1 MRIIWGSDRPLTS
14 RGVWIEVNKGF
25 EGTGSISR
33 ASIINFLNAMCDEG
47 ILTYGD
53 ETGRGGYHR
62 MYSPGLGEEGFK
74 LHVAREVISK
84 LLETWSCLQEYKN
97 G

>member
-1 MRIIWGSDRPLTS
+1 
-14 RGVWIEVNKGF
+14 VNKGF

-62 MYSPGLGEEGFK
+62 IYSPGLGEE
-74 LHVAREVISK
+74 ASSC
-84 LLETWSCLQEYKN
+84 TWRRRSYRSF
-97 G
+97 

>member
-1 MRIIWGSDRPLTS
+1 
-14 RGVWIEVNKGF
+14 VNKGF

-74 LHVAREVISK
+74 RHVAKTVVSK
-84 LLETWSCLQEYKN
+84 LLETWSDETREVYRTLVDRS
-97 G
+97 